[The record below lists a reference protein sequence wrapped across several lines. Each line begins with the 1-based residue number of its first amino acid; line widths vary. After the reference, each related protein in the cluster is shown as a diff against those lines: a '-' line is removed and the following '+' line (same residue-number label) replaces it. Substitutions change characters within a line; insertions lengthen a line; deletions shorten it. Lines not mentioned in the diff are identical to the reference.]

1 MQMQADDVISLG
13 LFPQSIR
20 MMFTISSSCLLRE
33 RRGRE
38 RESNGMDAFLWLDQ
52 CCLHVLLGT
61 RFWVC
66 SCALAARPVEV

>member
-38 RESNGMDAFLWLDQ
+38 RTMGWMHFYGLISAAYMYFSV
-52 CCLHVLLGT
+52 HVSGCVL
-61 RFWVC
+61 VH
-66 SCALAARPVEV
+66 